1 MTKLVDN
8 SQVDYKTVEGKKK
21 DSEYKKVPVVIV
33 QNRQINDSF
42 IVVKALARILD
53 GADLSK
59 DLLEIEEMTT
69 YGLMVAL
76 EVDVAGSCID
86 LVKCAPNM
94 GCCFCCLLTSLSCC
108 LCCIGPGNIRKKHPE
123 LKGLDHYSEQYT
135 KALGSKQYFHG
146 DKPGIV
152 DVSLCGVL
160 APFAQAGNTATM
172 AKFLGSR
179 GTLFDW
185 YNRMKPNLPKIF

>member
-1 MTKLVDN
+1 M
-8 SQVDYKTVEGKKK
+8 
-21 DSEYKKVPVVIV
+21 PVVIV

-42 IVVKALARILD
+42 IVVKSLARILD
-53 GADLSK
+53 GSDLSK
-59 DLLEIEEMTT
+59 DLIEIEEMNT

-76 EVDVAGSCID
+76 EADVAGSCTD

-94 GCCFCCLLTSLSCC
+94 GCCFCCLLTSFSCC
-108 LCCIGPGNIRKKHPE
+108 ICCFAPGNFRKRFPD
-123 LKGLDHYSEQYT
+123 LKGLEHYSQQFT

-152 DVSLCGVL
+152 DVSICGVMS
-160 APFAQAGNTATM
+160 PFVHAGNQVSIT
-172 AKFLGSR
+172 KFLGSS
-179 GTLFDW
+179 GPLFEW